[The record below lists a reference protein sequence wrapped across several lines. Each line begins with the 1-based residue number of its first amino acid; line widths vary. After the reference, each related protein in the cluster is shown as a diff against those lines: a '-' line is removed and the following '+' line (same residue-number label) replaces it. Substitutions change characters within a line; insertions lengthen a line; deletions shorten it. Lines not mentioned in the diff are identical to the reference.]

1 MKKNFLQPFFML
13 AYQSEILYTLVLLG
27 IMVIVL
33 LLTKRAIRR
42 FSFIK
47 SIEVNR
53 RKIILNL
60 IYLLAYII
68 MISILAI
75 IWGVDHKQFAVFIS
89 SVLAVLGVGFFAQWS
104 ILSNL
109 TASVILFFSHPVR
122 IGQRI
127 RILEKDF
134 NLTGRVKD
142 ITGFYFFMIT
152 DNGQDITLPNSYVL
166 QKGIQILKED
176 EEPGDLSFITPD
188 TNEQETSA

>member
-1 MKKNFLQPFFML
+1 ML
-13 AYQSEILYTLVLLG
+13 AYQSEILYTIILLS
-27 IMVIVL
+27 IMIVIL

-42 FSFIK
+42 FGFIK

-68 MISILAI
+68 AISILAI
-75 IWGVDHKQFAVFIS
+75 IWGVDHKQFVVFIS

-122 IGQRI
+122 IGHRI

-134 NLTGRVKD
+134 NLTGKVKD

-152 DNGQDITLPNSYVL
+152 DTGQDITLPNSYVL
-166 QKGIQILKED
+166 QKGIQILKENED
-176 EEPGDLSFITPD
+176 PGDLSFMAYDIKDKET
-188 TNEQETSA
+188 QE